1 MSEFLIV
8 FVSFLTR
15 ILFFSLMARA
25 VLSWLNIGPSSR
37 VYPIVNILNQI
48 TEPILAPIRRVL
60 PKSGTFDFSPV
71 VALILLYLIRQILV
85 TVLRG

>member
-15 ILFFSLMARA
+15 ILFVALLARA
-25 VLSWLNIGPSSR
+25 VLSWLNIGPSSP

-60 PKSGTFDFSPV
+60 PSSGTFDFSPL
-71 VALILLYLIRQILV
+71 VAIFLLWLIQW
-85 TVLRG
+85 VLEMTLR